1 MRSIKFI
8 FGLLLFAG
16 IGYSA
21 AAQNPEQDIR
31 NMLEQRDLEI
41 KELLGPENSEYTV
54 SQRENLKDIVN
65 DVIDFR
71 TMAKYAL
78 EETYDTLDTNVREE
92 FVELFATI
100 VRDQSLNKLDIYRAK
115 VTYNSITVNGSS
127 ALVKTM
133 AELKDLR
140 TPVDYKM
147 VLENGEW
154 EITDMIIDDV
164 STAEAYNRQ
173 FQRIINQRGFA
184 ALLDNLR
191 KRASRA

>member
-133 AELKDLR
+133 AELKDVR

-173 FQRIINQRGFA
+173 FQRIINQRGFT